1 MAYLEIRN
9 IYKSFDDLNVLN
21 GISMDIEKG
30 EIITIIGSSGNGKTT
45 FLRCLNNLESMDSG
59 EVVLDGNK
67 ILPIK
72 EKENNKYFGMIFQG
86 YNLFPQY
93 TATENIVLPMDLKAK
108 KKLNENKEKNKREK
122 LKTLHNENIVIAKEI
137 LSSLGLS
144 EKVDYYPHQLSGGQC
159 QRVAIARALALKP
172 DVLCFDEPT
181 SALDPKITLEVSKVI
196 KSLKKEGYTM
206 IIVTHD
212 MNFAKKISDKVYF
225 MHKGLIEVSGTPKEI
240 FESENELLK
249 EFLGS
254 NGGEE

>member
-1 MAYLEIRN
+1 MAYLEIRD

-21 GISMDIEKG
+21 GISIDIEKG

-72 EKENNKYFGMIFQG
+72 EKENNKHFGMIFQG

>member
-1 MAYLEIRN
+1 MSYLEIKD
-9 IYKSFDDLNVLN
+9 IYKSFDDLKVLN

-30 EIITIIGSSGNGKTT
+30 EIVTIIGSSGNGKTT
-45 FLRCLNNLESMDSG
+45 FLRCLNNLETIDSG
-59 EVVLDGNK
+59 KVLLNGNE

-72 EKENNKYFGMIFQG
+72 EKLNNKYFGLIFQG

-93 TATENIVLPMDLKAK
+93 NATENIVLPMDLKAK
-108 KKLNENKEKNKREK
+108 KQLKESKTKNKRAR
-122 LKTLHNENIVIAKEI
+122 LKVIHQENIVKAHEI
-137 LSSLGLS
+137 LKSLGLAD
-144 EKVDYYPHQLSGGQC
+144 KVDYYPHQLSGGQC

-196 KSLKKEGYTM
+196 KSLKKDGYTM

-212 MNFAKKISDKVYF
+212 MDFAKKISDKIYF
-225 MHKGLIEVSGTPKEI
+225 MHKGLIEASGTPKDI
-240 FESENELLK
+240 FNSKSELLQ

-254 NGGEE
+254 NGEE

>member
-1 MAYLEIRN
+1 MSYLEIKD

-21 GISMDIEKG
+21 GISMNIEKG

-45 FLRCLNNLESMDSG
+45 FLRCLNNLESIDSG
-59 EVVLDGNK
+59 VVLLNGK
-67 ILPIK
+67 EILPIK
-72 EKENNKYFGMIFQG
+72 EKLNNKYFGLIFQG

-93 TATENIVLPMDLKAK
+93 SALENIVLPMDLKAK
-108 KKLNENKEKNKREK
+108 KILKEKKEKHRREK
-122 LKTLHNENIVIAKEI
+122 IKVIHKENAVKAKEI
-137 LSSLGLS
+137 LKSLGLAD
-144 EKVDYYPHQLSGGQC
+144 KVDYYPHQLSGGQC

-196 KSLKKEGYTM
+196 KDLKKDGYTM

-212 MNFAKKISDKVYF
+212 MDFAKTISDKIYF
-225 MHKGLIEVSGTPKEI
+225 MHKGLIEASGTPKEI
-240 FESENELLK
+240 FNSNSELLK

-254 NGGEE
+254 NEE

>member
-1 MAYLEIRN
+1 MSYLEIKN
-9 IYKSFDDLNVLN
+9 IFKAFGDLNVLN
-21 GISMDIEKG
+21 GISIDIEKG

-45 FLRCLNNLESMDSG
+45 FLRCLNNLETIDSG
-59 EVVLDGNK
+59 KVYLNGEV

-72 EKENNKYFGMIFQG
+72 EKLNNKHFGLIFQG

-93 TATENIVLPMDLKAK
+93 SAVENIVLPMDLKFK
-108 KKLNENKEKNKREK
+108 KQLKENKANHKRDK
-122 LKTLHNENIVIAKEI
+122 LKMAHNENILKATEI
-137 LSSLGLS
+137 LNSLGLG
-144 EKVDYYPHQLSGGQC
+144 EKVNYYPHQLSGGQC

-196 KSLKKEGYTM
+196 KELKKDGYTM

-212 MNFAKKISDKVYF
+212 MDFAKNISDRVYF

-240 FESENELLK
+240 FESDNELLK

-254 NGGEE
+254 NGEE

>member
-1 MAYLEIRN
+1 MSYLEIKN
-9 IYKSFDDLNVLN
+9 IYKSVGDLNVLN

-45 FLRCLNNLESMDSG
+45 FLRCLNNLESIDSG
-59 EVVLDGNK
+59 KVYLNGDV

-72 EKENNKYFGMIFQG
+72 EKLNNKYFGMIFQG

-93 TATENIVLPMDLKAK
+93 SATENIVLPMDLKAK
-108 KKLNENKEKNKREK
+108 KLLKETNAKNKRAK
-122 LKTLHNENIVIAKEI
+122 LKVIHEENITKAKEI
-137 LSSLGLS
+137 LWSLGLAD
-144 EKVDYYPHQLSGGQC
+144 KVDYYPHQLSGGQC

-196 KSLKKEGYTM
+196 KDLKNDGYTM

-212 MNFAKKISDKVYF
+212 MDFAKNISDKIYF
-225 MHKGLIEVSGTPKEI
+225 MHKGLIEASGTPKEI
-240 FESENELLK
+240 FNSDSELLK

-254 NGGEE
+254 NGE

>member
-1 MAYLEIRN
+1 MSYIEIKD
-9 IYKSFDDLNVLN
+9 IYKTFDELRVLN
-21 GISMDIEKG
+21 GISMNIEKG

-59 EVVLDGNK
+59 EVLLNGEK

-72 EKENNKYFGMIFQG
+72 EKLNNKHFGLIFQG

-93 TATENIVLPMDLKAK
+93 SAVENMVLPMDLKYK
-108 KKLNENKEKNKREK
+108 KQLKENNEKNKREK
-122 LKTLHNENIVIAKEI
+122 LKIKHIENIVYAKEI
-137 LSSLGLS
+137 LASLGLAD
-144 EKVDYYPHQLSGGQC
+144 KVDYYPHQLSGGQC

-181 SALDPKITLEVSKVI
+181 SALDPKITKEVSKVI
-196 KSLKKEGYTM
+196 KSLKEDGYTM

-212 MNFAKKISDKVYF
+212 MDFAKNISDKIYF
-225 MHKGLIEVSGTPKEI
+225 MHKGTIEASGTPKEI
-240 FESENELLK
+240 FNSKSELLK

-254 NGGEE
+254 SGE

>member
-1 MAYLEIRN
+1 MSYLEIKD
-9 IYKSFDDLNVLN
+9 IYKAFGDLNVLN

-59 EVVLDGNK
+59 EVLLAGKK

-72 EKENNKYFGMIFQG
+72 EKLNNKYFGLIFQG

-93 TATENIVLPMDLKAK
+93 SAIENIVLPMDLKVK
-108 KKLNENKEKNKREK
+108 KELKTNKEKNRKER
-122 LKTLHNENIVIAKEI
+122 LKVIHNENVMKGIKI
-137 LSSLGLS
+137 LESVGLGD
-144 EKVDYYPHQLSGGQC
+144 KVNYYPHQLSGGQC

-172 DVLCFDEPT
+172 DILCFDEPT
-181 SALDPKITLEVSKVI
+181 SALDPRITKEVSKVI
-196 KSLKKEGYTM
+196 KGLKKDGYTM

-212 MNFAKKISDKVYF
+212 MDFAKSISDRIYF
-225 MHKGLIEVSGTPKEI
+225 MHKGLIEFSGTPKEI
-240 FESENELLK
+240 FESDNELLK

>member
-1 MAYLEIRN
+1 MSYLEIKDIHKAFN
-9 IYKSFDDLNVLN
+9 DLNVLN
-21 GISMDIEKG
+21 GVSMNIEKG

-59 EVVLDGNK
+59 EVLLNGEK

-72 EKENNKYFGMIFQG
+72 EKLNNKHFGLIFQG

-93 TATENIVLPMDLKAK
+93 SAIENIVLPMDLKSK
-108 KKLNENKEKNKREK
+108 KELKANKEKNKKER
-122 LKTLHNENIVIAKEI
+122 LKVIHNENMMKGIKI
-137 LSSLGLS
+137 LESVGLGD
-144 EKVDYYPHQLSGGQC
+144 KINYYPHQLSGGQC

-181 SALDPKITLEVSKVI
+181 SALDPKITKEVSKVI
-196 KSLKKEGYTM
+196 KSLKEDGYTM

-212 MNFAKKISDKVYF
+212 MDFAKHISDRVYF

-240 FESENELLK
+240 FESDNALLK

>member
-1 MAYLEIRN
+1 MSYLEIKD
-9 IYKSFDDLNVLN
+9 IYKTFGDLNVLN
-21 GISMDIEKG
+21 GISMNIEKG

-59 EVVLDGNK
+59 EVLLDGKK

-72 EKENNKYFGMIFQG
+72 EKLNNKHFGLIFQG

-93 TATENIVLPMDLKAK
+93 SAIENIVLPMDLKSK
-108 KKLNENKEKNKREK
+108 KELKLKREK
-122 LKTLHNENIVIAKEI
+122 NRKERLKVIHNENVMKGITI
-137 LSSLGLS
+137 LESVGLGD
-144 EKVDYYPHQLSGGQC
+144 KVNYYPHQLSGGQC

-181 SALDPKITLEVSKVI
+181 SALDPKITKEVSKVI
-196 KSLKKEGYTM
+196 KSLKKDGYTM

-212 MNFAKKISDKVYF
+212 MDFAKMISDRVYF

-240 FESENELLK
+240 FESDNELLK

>member
-1 MAYLEIRN
+1 MCYLEIKD
-9 IYKSFDDLNVLN
+9 IYKSFNDLNVLN

-59 EVVLDGNK
+59 VVYLDGK
-67 ILPIK
+67 EILPIK
-72 EKENNKYFGMIFQG
+72 EKLNNKHFGLIFQN

-93 TATENIVLPMDLKAK
+93 SAIENIVLPMDLKAK
-108 KKLNENKEKNKREK
+108 KELKENKEKNKKER
-122 LKTLHNENIVIAKEI
+122 LKVMHNENMMIGIEI
-137 LSSLGLS
+137 LKSLGLG
-144 EKVDYYPHQLSGGQC
+144 EKINYYPHQLSGGQC

-181 SALDPKITLEVSKVI
+181 SALDPRITKEVTKVI
-196 KSLKKEGYTM
+196 KDLKKDGYTM

-212 MNFAKKISDKVYF
+212 MDFAKHVSDRVYF
-225 MHKGLIEVSGTPKEI
+225 MHKGLIEVTGTPQEI
-240 FESENELLK
+240 FESDNELLK

>member
-1 MAYLEIRN
+1 MSYLEIKN
-9 IYKSFDDLNVLN
+9 IYKSVGDLNVLN

-45 FLRCLNNLESMDSG
+45 FLRCLNNLESIDSG
-59 EVVLDGNK
+59 KVYLNGDV

-72 EKENNKYFGMIFQG
+72 EKLNNKYFGMIFQG

-93 TATENIVLPMDLKAK
+93 SATENIVLPMDLKAK
-108 KKLNENKEKNKREK
+108 KLLKETNAKNKRAK
-122 LKTLHNENIVIAKEI
+122 LKVIHEENITKAKEI
-137 LSSLGLS
+137 LGSLGLAD
-144 EKVDYYPHQLSGGQC
+144 KVDYYPHQLSGGQC

-196 KSLKKEGYTM
+196 KDLKNDGYTM

-212 MNFAKKISDKVYF
+212 MDFAKNISDKIYF
-225 MHKGLIEVSGTPKEI
+225 MHKGLIEASGTPKEI
-240 FESENELLK
+240 FNSDSELLK

-254 NGGEE
+254 NGE

>member
-1 MAYLEIRN
+1 MSYLEIKD
-9 IYKSFDDLNVLN
+9 IYKTFGDLHVLN
-21 GISMDIEKG
+21 GISMNIEKG

-59 EVVLDGNK
+59 EVLLNGVK

-72 EKENNKYFGMIFQG
+72 EKLNNKYFGLIFQG

-93 TATENIVLPMDLKAK
+93 SAVENIVLPMDLKLK
-108 KKLNENKEKNKREK
+108 KQLKENKEKNKRDK
-122 LKTLHNENIVIAKEI
+122 IKMFHNENIMKATEI
-137 LSSLGLS
+137 LTSLGLGD
-144 EKVDYYPHQLSGGQC
+144 KVDYYPHQLSGGQC

-181 SALDPKITLEVSKVI
+181 SALDPRITKEVSKVI
-196 KSLKKEGYTM
+196 KGLKKDGYTM

-212 MNFAKKISDKVYF
+212 MDFAKMISDRVYF

-240 FESENELLK
+240 FQSDNELLK

-254 NGGEE
+254 NGAEE

>member
-1 MAYLEIRN
+1 MSYLEIKN
-9 IYKSFDDLNVLN
+9 IYKSFGDLNVLN

-45 FLRCLNNLESMDSG
+45 FLRCLNNLESIDSG
-59 EVVLDGNK
+59 KVYLNGEV

-72 EKENNKYFGMIFQG
+72 EKLNNKYFGMIFQG

-93 TATENIVLPMDLKAK
+93 SATENIVLPMDLKAK
-108 KKLNENKEKNKREK
+108 KILKETNAKNKRAK
-122 LKTLHNENIVIAKEI
+122 LKVIHEENITKAKEI
-137 LSSLGLS
+137 LASLGLAD
-144 EKVDYYPHQLSGGQC
+144 KVDYYPHQLSGGQC

-196 KSLKKEGYTM
+196 KDLKNDGYTM

-212 MNFAKKISDKVYF
+212 MDFAKNISDKIYF
-225 MHKGLIEVSGTPKEI
+225 MHKGLIEASGTPKEI
-240 FESENELLK
+240 FNSDSELLK

-254 NGGEE
+254 NGE

>member
-1 MAYLEIRN
+1 MSYLEIKD
-9 IYKSFDDLNVLN
+9 IYKSFDDLKVLN
-21 GISMDIEKG
+21 GISMNIEKG

-59 EVVLDGNK
+59 EVYLNGNK

-72 EKENNKYFGMIFQG
+72 EKLNNKYFGLIFQG

-93 TATENIVLPMDLKAK
+93 SAIENITLPMDLKAK
-108 KKLNENKEKNKREK
+108 KALKENKEKNIRAK
-122 LKTLHNENIVIAKEI
+122 LKIIHDENTLKGTEI
-137 LSSLGLS
+137 LISLGLGD
-144 EKVDYYPHQLSGGQC
+144 KVYYYPHQLSGGQC

-181 SALDPKITLEVSKVI
+181 SALDPRITKEVSKVI
-196 KSLKKEGYTM
+196 KTLKKNGYTM

-212 MNFAKKISDKVYF
+212 MDFAKIVSDRIYF
-225 MHKGLIEVSGTPKEI
+225 MHKGVIEVSGTPKEI
-240 FESENELLK
+240 FESKNDLLK

-254 NGGEE
+254 NGSEE

>member
-1 MAYLEIRN
+1 MSYLEIKD
-9 IYKSFDDLNVLN
+9 IYKSFDNLNVLN
-21 GISMDIEKG
+21 GISMNIEKG

-59 EVVLDGNK
+59 EVILDGNK

-72 EKENNKYFGMIFQG
+72 EKYNNKYFGMIFQG

-93 TATENIVLPMDLKAK
+93 SAIENIVLPMDLKNK
-108 KKLNENKEKNKREK
+108 KQLKENKEKNIRGK
-122 LKTLHNENIVIAKEI
+122 LKVMHNENMRIASEI
-137 LSSLGLS
+137 LASLGLAD
-144 EKVDYYPHQLSGGQC
+144 KVNYYPFQLSGGQC

-196 KSLKKEGYTM
+196 KDLKKDGYTM

-212 MNFAKKISDKVYF
+212 MDFAKNISDKIYF
-225 MHKGLIEVSGTPKEI
+225 MHKGLIEASGTPKEI
-240 FESENELLK
+240 FNSKSELLK

-254 NGGEE
+254 NGEE

>member
-1 MAYLEIRN
+1 MSYLEIKD
-9 IYKSFDDLNVLN
+9 IYKSFDDLKVLN

-30 EIITIIGSSGNGKTT
+30 EIVTIIGSSGNGKTT
-45 FLRCLNNLESMDSG
+45 FLRCLNNLETIDSG
-59 EVVLDGNK
+59 KVLLNGNE

-72 EKENNKYFGMIFQG
+72 EKLNNKYFGLIFQG

-93 TATENIVLPMDLKAK
+93 SATENIVLPMDLKAK
-108 KKLNENKEKNKREK
+108 KQLKESKIKNKRAR
-122 LKTLHNENIVIAKEI
+122 LKVIHQENIVKAHEI
-137 LSSLGLS
+137 LKSLGLAD
-144 EKVDYYPHQLSGGQC
+144 KVDYYPHQLSGGQC

-196 KSLKKEGYTM
+196 KSLKKDGYTM

-212 MNFAKKISDKVYF
+212 MDFAKKISDKIYF
-225 MHKGLIEVSGTPKEI
+225 MHKGLIEASGTPKDI
-240 FESENELLK
+240 FNSKSELLQ

-254 NGGEE
+254 NGEE

>member
-1 MAYLEIRN
+1 MSYLEIKN
-9 IYKSFDDLNVLN
+9 IFKAFGDLNVLN

-45 FLRCLNNLESMDSG
+45 FLRCLNNLETIDSG
-59 EVVLDGNK
+59 KVYLNGEV

-72 EKENNKYFGMIFQG
+72 EKLNNKHFGLIFQG

-93 TATENIVLPMDLKAK
+93 SAVENIVLPMDLKFK
-108 KKLNENKEKNKREK
+108 KQLKENKANHKRDK
-122 LKTLHNENIVIAKEI
+122 LKMAHSENILKATEI
-137 LSSLGLS
+137 LNSLGLG
-144 EKVDYYPHQLSGGQC
+144 EKVNYYPHQLSGGQC

-196 KSLKKEGYTM
+196 KELKNDGYTM

-212 MNFAKKISDKVYF
+212 MDFAKNISDRVYF

-240 FESENELLK
+240 FESDNELLK

-254 NGGEE
+254 NGEE

>member
-1 MAYLEIRN
+1 MSYLEIKD
-9 IYKSFDDLNVLN
+9 IYKSFDDLKVLN

-30 EIITIIGSSGNGKTT
+30 EIVTIIGSSGNGKTT
-45 FLRCLNNLESMDSG
+45 FLRCLNNLETIDSG
-59 EVVLDGNK
+59 KVLLNGNE

-72 EKENNKYFGMIFQG
+72 EKLNNKYFGLIFQG

-93 TATENIVLPMDLKAK
+93 SATENIVLPMDLKAK
-108 KKLNENKEKNKREK
+108 KQLKESKTKNKRAR
-122 LKTLHNENIVIAKEI
+122 LKVIHQENIVKAHEI
-137 LSSLGLS
+137 LKSLGLAD
-144 EKVDYYPHQLSGGQC
+144 KVDYYPHQLSGGQC

-196 KSLKKEGYTM
+196 KSLKKDGYTM

-212 MNFAKKISDKVYF
+212 MDFAKKISDKIYF
-225 MHKGLIEVSGTPKEI
+225 MHKGLIEASGTPKDI
-240 FESENELLK
+240 FNSKSELLQ

-254 NGGEE
+254 NGEE

>member
-1 MAYLEIRN
+1 MSYLEIKD
-9 IYKSFDDLNVLN
+9 IYKSFNDLNVLN
-21 GISMDIEKG
+21 GISMNIEKG

-59 EVVLDGNK
+59 VVYLDGRK

-72 EKENNKYFGMIFQG
+72 EKLNNKHFGLIFQN

-93 TATENIVLPMDLKAK
+93 SAIENIVLPMDLKVK
-108 KKLNENKEKNKREK
+108 KELKENKEKNKKER
-122 LKTLHNENIVIAKEI
+122 LKVMHNENMMIGIEI
-137 LSSLGLS
+137 LKSLGLG
-144 EKVDYYPHQLSGGQC
+144 EKINYYPHQLSGGQC

-181 SALDPKITLEVSKVI
+181 SALDPRITKEVTKVI
-196 KSLKKEGYTM
+196 KDLKKDGYTM

-212 MNFAKKISDKVYF
+212 MDFAKHVSDRVYF
-225 MHKGLIEVSGTPKEI
+225 MHKGLIEVTGTPQEI
-240 FESENELLK
+240 FESDNELLK

>member
-1 MAYLEIRN
+1 MSYLEIKN
-9 IYKSFDDLNVLN
+9 IFKSFDDLNVLN

-30 EIITIIGSSGNGKTT
+30 EIVTIIGSSGNGKTT
-45 FLRCLNNLESMDSG
+45 FLRCLNNLETIDSG
-59 EVVLDGNK
+59 KVYLNGNV

-72 EKENNKYFGMIFQG
+72 EKMNNKYFGMIFQG

-93 TATENIVLPMDLKAK
+93 SATENIVLAMDLKIK
-108 KKLNENKEKNKREK
+108 KQFKENKENNRREK
-122 LKTLHNENIVIAKEI
+122 LKIKHIENITRAKEI
-137 LSSLGLS
+137 LTSLGLVD
-144 EKVDYYPHQLSGGQC
+144 KVDYYPHQLSGGQC

-196 KSLKKEGYTM
+196 KDLKKDGYTM

-212 MNFAKKISDKVYF
+212 MDFAKNISDKIYF
-225 MHKGLIEVSGTPKEI
+225 MHKGMIEASGTPKEI
-240 FESENELLK
+240 FNSKSELLK

-254 NGGEE
+254 NGE

>member
-1 MAYLEIRN
+1 MSYLEIKD
-9 IYKSFDDLNVLN
+9 IYKSFDDLKVLN

-30 EIITIIGSSGNGKTT
+30 EIVTIIGSSGNGKTT
-45 FLRCLNNLESMDSG
+45 FLRCLNNLETIDSG
-59 EVVLDGNK
+59 KVLLNGNE

-72 EKENNKYFGMIFQG
+72 EKLNNKYFGLIFQG

-93 TATENIVLPMDLKAK
+93 SATENIVLPMDLKAK
-108 KKLNENKEKNKREK
+108 KQLKESKIKRAR
-122 LKTLHNENIVIAKEI
+122 LKVIHQENIVKAHEI
-137 LSSLGLS
+137 LKSLGLAD
-144 EKVDYYPHQLSGGQC
+144 KVDYYPHQLSGGQC

-196 KSLKKEGYTM
+196 KSLKKDGYTM

-212 MNFAKKISDKVYF
+212 MDFAKKISDKIYF
-225 MHKGLIEVSGTPKEI
+225 MHKGLIEASGTPKDI
-240 FESENELLK
+240 FNSKSELLQ

-254 NGGEE
+254 NGEE

>member
-1 MAYLEIRN
+1 MSYLEIKD
-9 IYKSFDDLNVLN
+9 IYKSFNDLNVLN

-59 EVVLDGNK
+59 VVYLDGK
-67 ILPIK
+67 EILPIK
-72 EKENNKYFGMIFQG
+72 EKLNNKHFGLIFQN

-93 TATENIVLPMDLKAK
+93 SAIENIVLPMDLKVK
-108 KKLNENKEKNKREK
+108 KELKENKEKNKKER
-122 LKTLHNENIVIAKEI
+122 LKVMHNENMMIGIEI
-137 LSSLGLS
+137 LKSLGLG
-144 EKVDYYPHQLSGGQC
+144 EKINYYPHQLSGGQC

-181 SALDPKITLEVSKVI
+181 SALDPRITKEVTKVI
-196 KSLKKEGYTM
+196 KDLKKDGYTM

-212 MNFAKKISDKVYF
+212 MDFAKRVSDRVYF
-225 MHKGLIEVSGTPKEI
+225 MHKGLIEVTGTPQEI
-240 FESENELLK
+240 FESDNELLK

>member
-1 MAYLEIRN
+1 MSYLEIKDIHKAFN
-9 IYKSFDDLNVLN
+9 DLNVLN
-21 GISMDIEKG
+21 GVSMNIEKG

-59 EVVLDGNK
+59 EVLLDGEK

-72 EKENNKYFGMIFQG
+72 EKLNNKHFGLIFQG

-93 TATENIVLPMDLKAK
+93 SAIENIVLPMDLKSK
-108 KKLNENKEKNKREK
+108 KELKANKEKNKKER
-122 LKTLHNENIVIAKEI
+122 LKVIHNENMMKGIKI
-137 LSSLGLS
+137 LESVGLGD
-144 EKVDYYPHQLSGGQC
+144 KINYYPHQLSGGQC

-181 SALDPKITLEVSKVI
+181 SALDPKITKEVSKVI
-196 KSLKKEGYTM
+196 KSLKEDGYTM

-212 MNFAKKISDKVYF
+212 MDFAKHISDRVYF

-240 FESENELLK
+240 FESDNALLK